1 VDLLQGGQGMFGIAL
16 GRVWR
21 ELEGKLSELQGEPLT
36 EQARIAME
44 AYPRDELAQ
53 RRRQRRTG

>member
-1 VDLLQGGQGMFGIAL
+1 MFGIAL